1 MTATQLTAEIERSPA
16 GPSVGAFF
24 DLDGTLIYG
33 FSALVFG
40 QDRLRRLEV
49 SPQELARSIITGV
62 AFGLGRIEYDALV
75 SGLARGWRGKPEVE
89 LEELGERLFQ
99 KRISGLIYP
108 EARALVAAHR
118 ARGHTVALA
127 SSALRYQVE
136 PVARDLEIDHV
147 LCTRLEVEDGLLT
160 GAVAAGHLWGEGK
173 RKAVE
178 AFAGDQGVDLGASFA
193 YADGH
198 EDVALLEAVGNP
210 RPTNP
215 NKGLER
221 IARRRDWPVHRFT
234 GRGPTTPDHVI
245 RDVAAAGGF
254 LSAVVTGAGI
264 GLLNR
269 SRDDAVN
276 TMISMGADLTL
287 GLAGVHL
294 DVSGAE
300 HLWSHRPA
308 VFIFNHQSNV
318 DPLVIMALVRR
329 DLTGVG
335 KKELAANPV
344 LRGLGALSD
353 FVFIDRS
360 DPAGAVAALGALV
373 DKALARGKSL
383 AIAPE
388 GTRSPTPRLG
398 PFKKGAFRLA
408 MAGGVPVVPIV
419 IRNSSDV
426 WPKSARFL
434 RPGTI
439 DVAVH
444 PPLPVDGW
452 TPENLDERIAEIR
465 RLYLDTLADWPAG
478 DGR

>member
-1 MTATQLTAEIERSPA
+1 MSATQLTAEIERSPT

-40 QDRLRRLEV
+40 QDRFRHLEV

-62 AFGLGRIEYDALV
+62 AFGLGRVEYDALV
-75 SGLARGWRGKPEVE
+75 SALARGWRGKPEAE
-89 LEELGERLFQ
+89 LEELGQRLFKQ
-99 KRISGLIYP
+99 RISGLIYP
-108 EARALVAAHR
+108 EARALVAAHQR
-118 ARGHTVALA
+118 QGHTVVLA

-136 PVARDLEIDHV
+136 PVARDLDIGHV
-147 LCTRLEVEDGLLT
+147 LCTRLEVEDGHLT
-160 GAVAAGHLWGEGK
+160 GAVAEGHLWGEGK

-178 AFAGDQGVDLGASFA
+178 AFAADHGIDLAESFA
-193 YADGH
+193 YADGN

-221 IARRRDWPVHRFT
+221 IARRRDWPIHRFT

-245 RDVAAAGGF
+245 RDVAAAGAF
-254 LSAVVTGAGI
+254 LSAVFTGAGI

-276 TMISMGADLTL
+276 TMISMGGDLAL
-287 GLAGVHL
+287 ALAGVHVNV
-294 DVSGAE
+294 VSGAE

-318 DPLVIMALVRR
+318 DPLVVMSLVRR

-335 KKELAANPV
+335 KKELAANPL
-344 LRGLGALSD
+344 LRGLGALAD

-360 DPAGAVAALGALV
+360 DTAGAVAALEPLQA
-373 DKALARGKSL
+373 ALARGKSL

-398 PFKKGAFRLA
+398 EFKKGAFHLA
-408 MAGGVPVVPIV
+408 MAGGVPIVPVV
-419 IRNSSDV
+419 IRNASDV

-434 RPGTI
+434 RPGTV
-439 DVAVH
+439 DVVVH
-444 PPLPVDGW
+444 PPIPVDGW
-452 TPENLDERIAEIR
+452 SVDKLDDHVADVR
-465 RLYLDTLADWPAG
+465 RLYLDTLADWPG
-478 DGR
+478 TR